1 MHHIN
6 HIDFFS
12 INANV
17 CAQKSLKRICTGF
30 DPVTP
35 LIILNSLK
43 EFIEIET

>member
-1 MHHIN
+1 MHHVS

-17 CAQKSLKRICTGF
+17 CAQKSLKCTCPGF

-35 LIILNSLK
+35 LYTLVLPRRHR
-43 EFIEIET
+43 T